1 MVGRRCGTEHENG
14 NVRRLCAIR
23 IGLGTVEVTSADTES
38 HALPHLAL
46 AMDCPSTKFSY
57 PARHSGGQQQRV
69 AIARALVPQPL
80 AVLMDEADHFSGQL
94 SPREYLRT
102 GSVTASKL
110 QSRLD
115 GNHPR

>member
-1 MVGRRCGTEHENG
+1 MEMCTVYVPFVSASER
-14 NVRRLCAIR
+14 
-23 IGLGTVEVTSADTES
+23 VEVTSADTES
-38 HALPHLAL
+38 HALPHLVL

-57 PARHSGGQQQRV
+57 PVRHSGGQQQRA
-69 AIARALVPQPL
+69 AIARALVPEPL
-80 AVLMDEADHFSGQL
+80 AVLMDEADHFSARL